1 MLRHGFQKDKTM
13 SHRSLKTRQAMA
25 QPNASAKPALTPR
38 RHSGK
43 AKPPQQHVD
52 YVLVWLLFI
61 LCLVGLI
68 AILSA
73 SAHVAQAQIGDA
85 SFYFKKQLI
94 GIGFGCAG
102 LLIALRIDVYQ
113 LPYWIKPLMIITLI
127 LLVCTHIPG
136 LGLTIK
142 GASRWLNLPG
152 IRLQPSEL
160 AKPVII
166 IYLACILGQA
176 KFNLLS
182 FKDKAMA
189 FVPVAA
195 MMALILKQPDLG
207 ATMVLGAIIIVM
219 YFTAGTAYWKIL
231 GVLGT
236 GFIAFALLSWSTPYQ
251 QARITSWLDPWSD
264 PQGTG
269 FHLIQSMIAIGSG
282 GLIGSGFGQ
291 SVQKLF
297 YLPEQHTDF
306 IFAVMAEEF
315 GFVGVCVLLGLFVW
329 LTQRGVTI
337 ACKSP
342 TPYLKLLAMGL
353 ACMISI
359 QAFVNLAVVTGSI
372 PTTGLTLPFISYGS
386 SSVAVNIAAMGL
398 LLNISRYQPFKS
410 VPPAKRKRKHL

>member
-1 MLRHGFQKDKTM
+1 M
-13 SHRSLKTRQAMA
+13 SSHSLKKRHMA
-25 QPNASAKPALTPR
+25 QQKFPDAAPAPLAR
-38 RHSGK
+38 RKSTSQ
-43 AKPPQQHVD
+43 PPLQHVD

-61 LCLVGLI
+61 LSVMGLI

-94 GIGFGCAG
+94 GIGLGLAG
-102 LLIALRIDVYQ
+102 LLLALRINIYD
-113 LPYWIKPLMIITLI
+113 LPYWLKPLMAIMLI
-127 LLVCTHIPG
+127 LLICTHIPG

-142 GASRWLNLPG
+142 GSSRWLNLPL

-160 AKPVII
+160 AKPIVV
-166 IYLACILGQA
+166 IYLASILSNPQ
-176 KFNLLS
+176 FSRLRLL
-182 FKDKAMA
+182 DKLIA
-189 FVPVAA
+189 FLPVGA
-195 MMALILKQPDLG
+195 MMAIILKQPDLG
-207 ATMVLGAIIIVM
+207 TTMVLGAIVMVM

-231 GVLGT
+231 GVLGA
-236 GFIAFALLSWSTPYQ
+236 GFTAFAILSWSTPYQ
-251 QARITSWLDPWSD
+251 QARITSWLDPWAD

-282 GLIGSGFGQ
+282 GLFGSGFGQ

-315 GFVGVCVLLGLFVW
+315 GFIGVCILLGLFVM
-329 LTQRGVTI
+329 LTQRGVSI

-342 TPYLKLLAMGL
+342 TPYLKLMAMGL
-353 ACMISI
+353 ACMISL

-386 SSVAVNIAAMGL
+386 SSVAVNLTAMGL
-398 LLNISRYQPFKS
+398 LLNISRHAPFKT
-410 VPPAKRKRKHL
+410 AGEQARHQT